1 MLKILLMAALVSATS
16 ATVADSSRLI
26 TKIKQLG
33 PKVQSTIAVG
43 VTCLASI
50 CLLQFSPPASADV
63 YELNS
68 RIELLRRRNTFLH
81 LGNHNAS
88 KGRRVAKWLGLRGD
102 VEQENF
108 LTLEAGL
115 DMQTGIG
122 RWPFNFFLNGQLKR
136 QIDADN
142 FEPEVRAGMDF
153 ILKYIHDTWSE
164 DYGIGYINA
173 EGLLTKDNLQPL
185 ALRFYLVY
193 HQGPGGLG
201 RCCVLG
207 VPLDDAAV
215 IGYEYFS
222 GENEDLLGTEEL
234 NGHLFSLVKI
244 SKSGER
250 FLPGEVGII
259 RGGYNITYGVG
270 VFYYKKWPPYVFP
283 DNDEVYYSH
292 DYPYRGNFFH
302 DDSYQERVL
311 HAINKKTID
320 GTFVRVG
327 GHLDYIL
334 YAGRLNVSFAGENKT
349 VFSEE
354 VSFLENSFNM
364 TTEIIVL
371 PQYDV
376 RLEANLHIIHQ
387 ILLTESETEQLH
399 DKDRGGSVMFMLKKG
414 F

>member
-1 MLKILLMAALVSATS
+1 MLKVLLVIILMSITS
-16 ATVADSSRLI
+16 ATVADHSRLI
-26 TKIKQLG
+26 TKIKQLR
-33 PKVQSTIAVG
+33 PKVQTAIAVG

-50 CLLQFSPPASADV
+50 CLLQFSPPASADI

-81 LGNHNAS
+81 LGNHNGK

-108 LTLEAGL
+108 ITLEAGL
-115 DMQTGIG
+115 DMQIGIG

-153 ILKYIHDTWSE
+153 ILKYIDNTDSE
-164 DYGIGYINA
+164 DYGIGYIDA
-173 EGLLTKDNLQPL
+173 EALLTKDNLQPL
-185 ALRFYLVY
+185 ALRFYLFY

-207 VPLDDAAV
+207 LPLDDAAV

-234 NGHLFSLVKI
+234 NGHLFSLVKM

-250 FLPGEVGII
+250 FLPEQAGIV
-259 RGGYNITYGVG
+259 RGGYNITYGGG

-283 DNDEVYYSH
+283 DNDEVYFYQG
-292 DYPYRGNFFH
+292 YLYRKNF
-302 DDSYQERVL
+302 YRNPEKVL
-311 HAINKKTID
+311 NAINKRTIS
-320 GTFVRVG
+320 GTFIRVG

-334 YAGRLNVSFAGENKT
+334 YTGRLNVGFAGENKT
-349 VFSEE
+349 VFGEG
-354 VSFLENSFNM
+354 VRFLENSFNM

-387 ILLTESETEQLH
+387 ILLTESGTKQLH
-399 DKDRGGSVMFMLKKG
+399 DEDRGGSVMFMLKKG
-414 F
+414 FD